1 MAAVTS
7 ERYEME
13 SVVRGHHIYKA
24 VWTPVIREELLPST
38 SCSFWLHHSRILLA
52 STVKCLA
59 ASLLRVLDCLSFK
72 VTSYALRFD
81 ISHSVLTNTKKKY
94 AEYTIS
100 APRDE
105 WASMGP
111 GDNSNPGVY
120 FLIGSGTPGVY
131 MRSGVYLDPALK
143 RSYTVIGL
151 WGLEKQSVGQ
161 TRNILPEWECELF
174 IPSYTTGNTEVLI

>member
-1 MAAVTS
+1 
-7 ERYEME
+7 ME

-38 SCSFWLHHSRILLA
+38 SCSFWLHHSRVLLA

-59 ASLLRVLDCLSFK
+59 VSLLRVLDCLSFK
-72 VTSYALRFD
+72 VTLYALRFTLCLP
-81 ISHSVLTNTKKKY
+81 VQKKKY

-100 APRDE
+100 VPRDE

-143 RSYTVIGL
+143 RSYTVYLYVAVTSWL
-151 WGLEKQSVGQ
+151 WTRVQ
-161 TRNILPEWECELF
+161 TR
-174 IPSYTTGNTEVLI
+174 TG